1 MSSVGTRWWA
11 VPQLALRELFRH
23 VYTSAAVSLPFQ
35 SEKDL
40 PNHKEL
46 NPPAEGQKDPAVAGF
61 GSGEISR
68 ECCLEEA
75 FLKGGCDP
83 LGGMNK

>member
-1 MSSVGTRWWA
+1 M
-11 VPQLALRELFRH
+11 FRH
-23 VYTSAAVSLPFQ
+23 VYTSVAVSLPFQ

-40 PNHKEL
+40 PKDKEL
-46 NPPAEGQKDPAVAGF
+46 NPPAEGQKALAVAGF

-75 FLKGGCDP
+75 LLKGGVTH
-83 LGGMNK
+83 